1 MYITVWPSSC
11 EVGKTCFLI
20 FISHK
25 SYSEL
30 ERSLEEKIRTLQNQL
45 ETEQVECRRLVW
57 ANSDAVKERQLEVQ
71 RYKRVCD
78 TTWCCCDLSS
88 YKVWKLSI
96 LVDHGYEFQKK
107 RENNGEF
114 ALNFPNQSCEALLY
128 LSGAS
133 LLLHLTRNLITC
145 NIKWAQP

>member
-1 MYITVWPSSC
+1 MAFQLWSK
-11 EVGKTCFLI
+11 GKFFFLI

-25 SYSEL
+25 NYSEL

-107 RENNGEF
+107 RENMMVNLPKKFSQPIIWG
-114 ALNFPNQSCEALLY
+114 LVISVRCLLTY
-128 LSGAS
+128 TTHKKFDRL
-133 LLLHLTRNLITC
+133 
-145 NIKWAQP
+145 

>member
-1 MYITVWPSSC
+1 MYITVWPSNC
-11 EVGKTCFLI
+11 EVKKILFLI

-78 TTWCCCDLSS
+78 TT
-88 YKVWKLSI
+88 
-96 LVDHGYEFQKK
+96 
-107 RENNGEF
+107 
-114 ALNFPNQSCEALLY
+114 
-128 LSGAS
+128 
-133 LLLHLTRNLITC
+133 
-145 NIKWAQP
+145 